1 MIEEIIK
8 NLEIPISCK
17 VGRKLFKKQ
26 FLENF
31 SLSVNEKKILSDD
44 IESITL
50 EYLLNKDNI
59 NIIPFVDED
68 SDYSEVAF
76 IKVEIHNQN
85 KLKQI
90 STIVQNIP
98 YPLIVFIFNNNSLCI
113 NISPKRINKSDSS
126 KLVVV
131 ENYFTKW
138 IDLDG
143 VNELD
148 KEFIESLNIHKHPFT
163 DFLSFYQ
170 SYTDK
175 VIAFNASEYSGM
187 LNATTKTKEVLDE
200 ISNTEIKIV
209 ELKNKI
215 KKETNFNN
223 KVNLNV
229 ELKQYTSKLNNLK
242 KLIGKL

>member
-1 MIEEIIK
+1 MIDNILK
-8 NLEIPISCK
+8 NLDIPNSCK

-31 SLSVNEKKILSDD
+31 SLNSNEKKILSDD

-59 NIIPFVDED
+59 NILPFIDEEN
-68 SDYSEVAF
+68 DYSEVAF
-76 IKVEIHNQN
+76 IKVEIHNQS

-98 YPLIVFIFNNNSLCI
+98 YPLIVFIVNNNSLCI
-113 NISPKRINKSDSS
+113 NISPKRINKADSS

-138 IDLDG
+138 IDLDSM
-143 VNELD
+143 NELET
-148 KEFIESLNIHKHPFT
+148 EFIESLNIHKHPFT
-163 DFLSFYQ
+163 DFLSFYN

-175 VIAFNASEYSGM
+175 IIAFNASEYSGM
-187 LNATTKTKEVLDE
+187 LNATTQTKELLEE
-200 ISNTEIKIV
+200 ITNTETKIV

-215 KKETNFNN
+215 KKETNFND

-229 ELKQYTSKLNNLK
+229 ELKKLND
-242 KLIGKL
+242 KLEKLQGSL